1 MQLMDD
7 LSGKVVVDLKKLK
20 EIEWASYNFVAGE
33 AMDAVCPA
41 CGIAKGYAAGR
52 HAKDCW
58 IGKALK
64 GATVER
70 DTTDQE
76 DSDKHTASQ

>member
-1 MQLMDD
+1 MHLMDD
-7 LSGKVVVDLKKLK
+7 LSGKIIVDLKNLK
-20 EIEWASYNFVAGE
+20 KIEYVPMATRVGI
-33 AMDAVCPA
+33 MCCPE
-41 CGIAKGYAAGR
+41 CGWSKDCGR

-64 GATVER
+64 EATGEQ

-76 DSDKHTASQ
+76 DSDKHTTSQ